1 MRDID
6 QDPLN
11 VQLEIIR
18 NDPENPT
25 PMSLVLGALIGL
37 FAGAYVYL
45 NIYQHFP
52 TAILIWSIVC
62 IVTTI
67 ILRFIGKY
75 FWVLCLIGYVIYV
88 ISNL

>member
-11 VQLEIIR
+11 DQFEIIR
-18 NDPENPT
+18 NDPENPA
-25 PMSLVLGALIGL
+25 PMSVVLGGLIGL
-37 FAGAYVYL
+37 FAAVYVYL
-45 NIYQHFP
+45 NIYQDFS

-67 ILRFIGKY
+67 ILRLIGKY
-75 FWVLCLIGYVIYV
+75 FWALCLVSYVIYV